1 MLTLKILFW
10 ATLLI
15 VFYTYIGYGIL
26 LYIII
31 RLKRL
36 LKGSPLQPAMP
47 ADEDL
52 PSMTLMICAYNEED
66 VVEEKMANTL
76 ELDYPK
82 DKFRIM
88 WVTDG
93 SNDRTN
99 ELLKAY
105 PEVDIVFSPE
115 RKGKTAALKHGLRE
129 LKTRYVAFTDANRRW
144 VVYQARNGLPPER
157 LARWPLRARDS
168 IGNMRAH

>member
-36 LKGSPLQPAMP
+36 LKGAPLQPAMP

-52 PSMTLMICAYNEED
+52 PTMTLMICAYNEEE
-66 VVEEKMANTL
+66 VVKEKM
-76 ELDYPK
+76 
-82 DKFRIM
+82 
-88 WVTDG
+88 
-93 SNDRTN
+93 
-99 ELLKAY
+99 
-105 PEVDIVFSPE
+105 
-115 RKGKTAALKHGLRE
+115 
-129 LKTRYVAFTDANRRW
+129 
-144 VVYQARNGLPPER
+144 
-157 LARWPLRARDS
+157 
-168 IGNMRAH
+168 

>member
-1 MLTLKILFW
+1 MKIVFWIALF
-10 ATLLI
+10 I

-36 LKGSPLQPAMP
+36 FRGKPQKAVLP
-47 ADEDL
+47 ADENL
-52 PSMTLMICAYNEED
+52 PTMTLMICAYNEED
-66 VVEEKMANTL
+66 VVAEKMENTL
-76 ELDYPK
+76 ALDYPK
-82 DKFRIM
+82 DKLRIM

-93 SNDRTN
+93 SNDHTN

-115 RKGKTAALKHGLRE
+115 RRGKTSALKHGLRE
-129 LKTRYVAFTDANRRW
+129 LKTRYVAFTEEKSVW
-144 VVYQARNGLPPER
+144 QLEKPV
-157 LARWPLRARDS
+157 RWPPRAKVS
-168 IGNMRAH
+168 TGNTKVH